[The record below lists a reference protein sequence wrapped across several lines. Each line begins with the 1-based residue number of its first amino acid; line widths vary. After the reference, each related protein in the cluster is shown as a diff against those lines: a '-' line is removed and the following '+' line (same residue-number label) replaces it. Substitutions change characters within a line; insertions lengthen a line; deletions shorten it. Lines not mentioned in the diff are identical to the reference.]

1 MLVRRIRC
9 HACGARIVNPS
20 RAMFATEMSG
30 GDALEQQR
38 ERLFAIAYGMLGTTA
53 EAEDVVQEAFA
64 RWHEADRSAVR
75 SPAAF
80 LTTVATRLA
89 IDRLRSA
96 ERRRVEYVGPWLP
109 EPPVSEFDPAD
120 VVAEAERLSLALL
133 ATLERLNPVE
143 RAVFLLRD
151 VFDFDYSEI
160 AETVGKEEANCRQIA
175 RRARARVG
183 EPVSRHRATREEE
196 DELLRAFVAAA
207 ESGEV
212 QRLAGLLARDA
223 VLWTDGGGRVKAARK
238 PVYGAEK
245 IARFLTTIAGR
256 EPAGTRRRPVR
267 VNGDPGLRTDT
278 TTGPRGVV
286 ALELAEGLIVGIRI
300 VVNPDK
306 LRDLTPG
313 EAGRREARAA
323 PWSARPARWIERHL
337 LNPQMRFTLRL
348 GLAPRTFALLE
359 TTGRRTGRP
368 RRTPVGNGL
377 LGDTFWLVCEHG
389 RTAGYVRNIERNPRV
404 RVKVGRGWRA
414 GTAQILDDDDP
425 FARLDTLAAAL
436 GPMRR
441 LDAAILRCF
450 VRLLDSQPVTV
461 RIDLEPPGR

>member
-1 MLVRRIRC
+1 M
-9 HACGARIVNPS
+9 CGVGGVNGG
-20 RAMFATEMSG
+20 RGMFATDWSR
-30 GDALEQQR
+30 GDTLEQQR

-53 EAEDVVQEAFA
+53 EAEDVVKEGFA
-64 RWHEADRSAVR
+64 RRHEADRSAVR

-109 EPPVSEFDPAD
+109 EPLVSELDPAD

-151 VFDFDYSEI
+151 VFDFDYGEI
-160 AETVGKEEANCRQIA
+160 AETIGKEQANCRQIA

-183 EPVSRHRATREEE
+183 EPVSRYRATRAAE
-196 DELLRAFVAAA
+196 DELLRAFEAAA
-207 ESGEV
+207 ESGDVE
-212 QRLAGLLARDA
+212 QLAGLLARDA

-245 IARFLTTIAGR
+245 IARLLTSIAGR
-256 EPAGTRRRPVR
+256 EPTGTRRRPVR

-278 TTGPRGVV
+278 ATGPRGVV
-286 ALELAEGLIVGIRI
+286 AIELAEGLIVGIRI

-306 LRDLTPG
+306 LRHLDPG
-313 EAGRREARAA
+313 DPRRREARAA
-323 PWSARPARWIERHL
+323 PRSARSARWVERHL
-337 LNPQMRFTLRL
+337 LNPQMRLALRL

-359 TTGRRTGRP
+359 TIGRRTGKP

-377 LGDTFWLVCEHG
+377 LGDTFWLVSEHG

-404 RVKVGRGWRA
+404 RVKVGRAWRA
-414 GTAQILDDDDP
+414 GTARVLDDDDP
-425 FARLDTLAAAL
+425 FARLDMLAAAL

-441 LDAAILRCF
+441 LDAAILRFF
-450 VRLLDSQPVTV
+450 VRVLDTEPVTV

>member
-1 MLVRRIRC
+1 
-9 HACGARIVNPS
+9 
-20 RAMFATEMSG
+20 MFATDSSR

-64 RWHEADRSAVR
+64 RWHAADRSAVR

-80 LTTVATRLA
+80 LTTVTTRLA

-109 EPPVSEFDPAD
+109 EPLVSELDPTDA
-120 VVAEAERLSLALL
+120 VAEAERLSLALP

-143 RAVFLLRD
+143 RAAFLLRD

-160 AETVGKEEANCRQIA
+160 AETIGKEQANCRQIA

-183 EPVSRHRATREEE
+183 EPVSRYRATRAAE
-196 DELLRAFVAAA
+196 DELLQAFEAAA
-207 ESGEV
+207 ESGDVE
-212 QRLAGLLARDA
+212 RLAGLLARDA
-223 VLWTDGGGRVKAARK
+223 VLWTDGGGQVKAARK

-245 IARFLTTIAGR
+245 IARLLTSIAGR

-278 TTGPRGVV
+278 ATGPRGVV
-286 ALELAEGLIVGIRI
+286 AIERAEGLIVGIWI

-306 LRDLTPG
+306 LRHLYPG
-313 EAGRREARAA
+313 DAGRREARTA
-323 PWSARPARWIERHL
+323 PSTQSARWVERHL
-337 LNPQMRFTLRL
+337 LNPQMRLALRL

-359 TTGRRTGRP
+359 TIGRRTGKP
-368 RRTPVGNGL
+368 RRTPLGNGL
-377 LGDTFWLVCEHG
+377 LGDTFWLVSEHG

-404 RVKVGRGWRA
+404 RVKVGRAWRA
-414 GTAQILDDDDP
+414 GTARVLDDDDP
-425 FARLDTLAAAL
+425 FARLDMLAAAL

-441 LDAAILRCF
+441 LDAAILRFF
-450 VRLLDSQPVTV
+450 VRVLDTEPVTV